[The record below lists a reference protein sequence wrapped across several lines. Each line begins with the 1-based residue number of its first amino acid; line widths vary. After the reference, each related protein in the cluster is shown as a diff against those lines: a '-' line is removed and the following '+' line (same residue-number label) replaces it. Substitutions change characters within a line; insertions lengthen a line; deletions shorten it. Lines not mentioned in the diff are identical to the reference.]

1 MIIQDAINV
10 EQGSIEWKK
19 AKLGH
24 VSASSIAD
32 VMAKGKGITRHKYM
46 VKLVA
51 ERLTGEVS
59 ESYSND
65 AMLHGVET
73 EPLAKIAFENAT
85 QTLIEKTGFWKHP
98 EIEWLGVSPDGLIST
113 DAVIECK
120 CPNTTTH
127 IDYIFED
134 RCPVEYYKQIQC
146 QLWVTGRSKAY
157 FVSFDNRL
165 PEKNQLFIKEV
176 ARNEELIKEME
187 TEVLLFLKETQS
199 MIDRLRG

>member
-146 QLWVTGRSKAY
+146 QLWVTGRAKAY
-157 FVSFDNRL
+157 FVSYDNRL
-165 PEKNQLFIKEV
+165 PERNQLFIKEV
-176 ARNEELIKEME
+176 ARDEELIKEME

>member
-19 AKLGH
+19 AKLGF

-176 ARNEELIKEME
+176 LRDEELIKEME

>member
-1 MIIQDAINV
+1 MIIQDAINI

-65 AMLHGVET
+65 AMAHGVET
-73 EPLAKIAFENAT
+73 EPLAKIAFENVT

-176 ARNEELIKEME
+176 ARDEELIKEME

-199 MIDRLRG
+199 MINRLRG

>member
-85 QTLIEKTGFWKHP
+85 QTLIEKTGFWKHS

-157 FVSFDNRL
+157 FVSYDNRL
-165 PEKNQLFIKEV
+165 PERNQLFIKEV
-176 ARNEELIKEME
+176 ARDEELIKEME

>member
-1 MIIQDAINV
+1 MIIQDTINV

-59 ESYSND
+59 ESYTND

-73 EPLAKIAFENAT
+73 EPLAKIAFENTT

-134 RCPVEYYKQIQC
+134 RCPLEYYKQIQC

-176 ARNEELIKEME
+176 ARDEELIKEME

>member
-19 AKLGH
+19 AKLGF

-176 ARNEELIKEME
+176 ARDEELIKEME

>member
-73 EPLAKIAFENAT
+73 EPLAKIAFENAN

-98 EIEWLGVSPDGLIST
+98 EIEWLGVSPDGLISI

-146 QLWVTGRSKAY
+146 QLWVTGRAKAY
-157 FVSFDNRL
+157 FVSYDNRL
-165 PEKNQLFIKEV
+165 PERNQLFVKEV
-176 ARNEELIKEME
+176 ARDEELIKEME

>member
-1 MIIQDAINV
+1 MIQDAINL
-10 EQGSIEWKK
+10 EQGSLEWKK
-19 AKLGH
+19 AKLGY

-32 VMAKGKGITRHKYM
+32 VMAKGKGISRHKYM

-51 ERLTGEVS
+51 ERLTGEVT
-59 ESYSND
+59 ESYTND
-65 AMLHGVET
+65 AMQHGIDT
-73 EPLAKIAFENAT
+73 EELAKIAFQNAT
-85 QTLIEKTGFWKHP
+85 QTLTEKTGFWKHP
-98 EIEWLGVSPDGLIST
+98 EIEWLGVSPDALIGDDT
-113 DAVIECK
+113 VVEVK

-146 QLWVTGRSKAY
+146 QLWVTGRAKAY

-176 ARNEELIKEME
+176 SRDEELIKEME
-187 TEVLLFLKETQS
+187 TEVLLFLKESQS

>member
-1 MIIQDAINV
+1 MIIQDTINV

-59 ESYSND
+59 ESYTND

-134 RCPVEYYKQIQC
+134 RCPLEYYKQIQC

-176 ARNEELIKEME
+176 ARDEELIKEME
-187 TEVLLFLKETQS
+187 TEVLLFLKETQN

>member
-1 MIIQDAINV
+1 MIIQDAINL

-19 AKLGH
+19 AKLGF

-73 EPLAKIAFENAT
+73 EPLAKIAFENAN

-113 DAVIECK
+113 DSVIECK

-127 IDYIFED
+127 IDYIFDD

-146 QLWVTGRSKAY
+146 QLWVTGRAKAY

-176 ARNEELIKEME
+176 ARDEELIKEME

>member
-146 QLWVTGRSKAY
+146 QLWVTGRAKAY
-157 FVSFDNRL
+157 FVSYDNRL
-165 PEKNQLFIKEV
+165 PERNQLFVKEV
-176 ARNEELIKEME
+176 ARDEELIKEME

>member
-98 EIEWLGVSPDGLIST
+98 KIEWLGVSPDGLIST

-134 RCPVEYYKQIQC
+134 RCPIEYYKQIQC
-146 QLWVTGRSKAY
+146 QLWVTGRAKAY
-157 FVSFDNRL
+157 FVSYDNRL
-165 PEKNQLFIKEV
+165 PERNQLFVKEV
-176 ARNEELIKEME
+176 ARDEELIKEME

>member
-19 AKLGH
+19 AKLGY

-51 ERLTGEVS
+51 ERLIGEVS

-176 ARNEELIKEME
+176 ARDEELIKEME

>member
-73 EPLAKIAFENAT
+73 EPLAKIAFESAT

-176 ARNEELIKEME
+176 ARDEELIKEME

>member
-1 MIIQDAINV
+1 MIIQDAINI

-85 QTLIEKTGFWKHP
+85 QTLIETTGFWKHP

-176 ARNEELIKEME
+176 ARDEELIKEME

>member
-113 DAVIECK
+113 NAVIECK

-176 ARNEELIKEME
+176 LRDKELIKEME
-187 TEVLLFLKETQS
+187 TEVLLFLKETQN

>member
-19 AKLGH
+19 AKLGY

-46 VKLVA
+46 VILVA

-73 EPLAKIAFENAT
+73 EPLAKIAFENAN

-146 QLWVTGRSKAY
+146 QLWVTGRAKAY
-157 FVSFDNRL
+157 FVSYDNRL
-165 PEKNQLFIKEV
+165 PERNQLFVKEV
-176 ARNEELIKEME
+176 ARDEELIKEME